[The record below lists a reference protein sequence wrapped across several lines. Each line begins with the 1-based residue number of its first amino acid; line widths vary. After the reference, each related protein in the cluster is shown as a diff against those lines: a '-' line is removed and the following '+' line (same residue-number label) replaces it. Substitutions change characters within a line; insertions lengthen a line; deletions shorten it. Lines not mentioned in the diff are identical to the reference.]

1 MQMSL
6 LEAREQLVEIG
17 RRMYE
22 KNYVASNDGN
32 LSVRVLDDEIWATP
46 TGISKGFMRAADMV
60 RLKLDGTVLSQG
72 MLGPSSEIKMH
83 LRIYRENPE
92 VAGVCHAHPVMSTSF
107 AVAGIALSEPI
118 YPEAMVNFG
127 SVPCVHYETPG
138 SQGVPDSIAPYAKSH
153 CAVLMAN
160 HGLVTWGKSLEEAWH
175 RMEAVEHYAQITFNT
190 RYVLGKA
197 NRLSQ
202 SQIDALQEIRQ
213 GLGIH
218 AGTLPQGLPDA
229 TNLKD
234 VL

>member
-1 MQMSL
+1 MHMSN

-32 LSVRVLDDEIWATP
+32 LSMRVMDDEIWATP

-60 RLKLDGTVLSQG
+60 RLKLDGTVISQG
-72 MLGPSSEIKMH
+72 MFGPSSEIKMH

-92 VAGVCHAHPVMSTSF
+92 VLGVCHAHPMMSTSF
-107 AVAGIALSEPI
+107 AVAGIALGEPI

-160 HGLVTWGKSLEEAWH
+160 HGLVTWGRSLEEAWH

-190 RYVLGKA
+190 CYVMVKA
-197 NRLSQ
+197 NRLSGQ
-202 SQIDALQEIRQ
+202 QIDALAEIRKS
-213 GLGIH
+213 LGIH

-229 TNLKD
+229 VNLKD

>member
-1 MQMSL
+1 MQMSI
-6 LEAREQLVEIG
+6 LEAREQMVEIG

-32 LSVRVLDDEIWATP
+32 LSVRVRDDEIWATP
-46 TGISKGFMRAADMV
+46 TGISKGFMRTADMV

-72 MLGPSSEIKMH
+72 MLGPSSEIRMH

-92 VAGVCHAHPVMSTSF
+92 VMGVCHAHPIMSTSF
-107 AVAGIALSEPI
+107 AVAGIALDEPI

-160 HGLVTWGKSLEEAWH
+160 HGLVTWGRSLEEAWH
-175 RMEAVEHYAQITFNT
+175 RMEAVEHYAQITFNAC
-190 RYVLGKA
+190 YVLGKA

-202 SQIDALQEIRQ
+202 PQIDALAEIRQ
-213 GLGIH
+213 ALGIH
-218 AGTLPQGLPDA
+218 AGTLPKGVPDA
-229 TNLKD
+229 SNLKD
-234 VL
+234 T